1 MTQNDPPLGNFPA
14 VELSAPPVAA
24 LARTI
29 HAVGDKW
36 AGRGGPALPSA
47 CSFATQS
54 LSFARSGMW
63 VKLMRMGAASRLSCT
78 LPK

>member
-1 MTQNDPPLGNFPA
+1 MTQNDPPLGHFPA

-36 AGRGGPALPSA
+36 AGRGDPALP
-47 CSFATQS
+47 
-54 LSFARSGMW
+54 GG
-63 VKLMRMGAASRLSCT
+63 KH
-78 LPK
+78 LPLNRFPLLGRECG